1 MIEITVKM
9 LLDENSSDTKRAL
22 AALFSLPNASCICDD
37 PDNSEEDEQAKA
49 QALAILAKQ
58 KAEKAAKPETKPEV
72 KAEEAKPAPKPE
84 PEKAEQKAEDP
95 KPATA
100 AKKYKTEDVRAAM
113 ASKLADHRVDLVNKL
128 KDMGAKNVSSLPE
141 DKYEE
146 FINFCNSL

>member
-58 KAEKAAKPETKPEV
+58 KAEKAAKS
-72 KAEEAKPAPKPE
+72 EAKPAPQPE
-84 PEKAEQKAEDP
+84 PEKVQQKAEQKAEDP
-95 KPATA
+95 KPAAA

>member
-58 KAEKAAKPETKPEV
+58 KAEKAARTAAIQNATVYDAETGEV
-72 KAEEAKPAPKPE
+72 VTGT
-84 PEKAEQKAEDP
+84 PEKNKW
-95 KPATA
+95 
-100 AKKYKTEDVRAAM
+100 YKIE
-113 ASKLADHRVDLVNKL
+113 K
-128 KDMGAKNVSSLPE
+128 
-141 DKYEE
+141 E
-146 FINFCNSL
+146 FN

>member
-22 AALFSLPNASCICDD
+22 AALFSLPNASCFCDD

-58 KAEKAAKPETKPEV
+58 KAEKAAKPE
-72 KAEEAKPAPKPE
+72 AKPAPQPE

-95 KPATA
+95 KPAA
-100 AKKYKTEDVRAAM
+100 ATKKYKTEDVRAVM

>member
-49 QALAILAKQ
+49 QVLAILAKQ
-58 KAEKAAKPETKPEV
+58 KAEKTAKSETKPQPEV
-72 KAEEAKPAPKPE
+72 KAEEAKPAPQ
-84 PEKAEQKAEDP
+84 AEQKAEDS
-95 KPATA
+95 KPAEA

>member
-22 AALFSLPNASCICDD
+22 AALFSLPNASCLCDD

-58 KAEKAAKPETKPEV
+58 KAEKAAKSETKLT
-72 KAEEAKPAPKPE
+72 AAPQPE

-95 KPATA
+95 KPAV

>member
-1 MIEITVKM
+1 MTEITVKVQID
-9 LLDENSSDTKRAL
+9 LSAETKDFLKSVFMPFGMYTPCA
-22 AALFSLPNASCICDD
+22 CGVI
-37 PDNSEEDEQAKA
+37 NSEEAEQTKS
-49 QALAILAKQ
+49 QAADPQ
-58 KAEKAAKPETKPEV
+58 PQPEV
-72 KAEEAKPAPKPE
+72 KAEEVKPAPQPVE
-84 PEKAEQKAEDP
+84 GP
-95 KPATA
+95 KPAAA

>member
-1 MIEITVKM
+1 MIEITVK
-9 LLDENSSDTKRAL
+9 LQLDENSSDAKRAL

-58 KAEKAAKPETKPEV
+58 KAEKVAKSEKLAADPQ
-72 KAEEAKPAPKPE
+72 PE

-95 KPATA
+95 KPAAA

-113 ASKLADHRVDLVNKL
+113 ASKLADHRVELVNKL
-128 KDMGAKNVSSLPE
+128 KEMGAKNVSSLPE
-141 DKYEE
+141 SKYEE

>member
-22 AALFSLPNASCICDD
+22 AALFSLPNASCLCDD
-37 PDNSEEDEQAKA
+37 PDNSEEEAKA

-58 KAEKAAKPETKPEV
+58 KAEKAEQ
-72 KAEEAKPAPKPE
+72 KAEDPKPE
-84 PEKAEQKAEDP
+84 AEKAEQKAEDP
-95 KPATA
+95 KPAAA

-113 ASKLADHRVDLVNKL
+113 ASKLADHRVELVNKL

-146 FINFCNSL
+146 FINFCNAL

>member
-1 MIEITVKM
+1 MIEITVK
-9 LLDENSSDTKRAL
+9 LQLDENSSDTKRAL
-22 AALFSLPNASCICDD
+22 AALFGLSNFSSCYCPGVSAEKPD
-37 PDNSEEDEQAKA
+37 PQPEVE
-49 QALAILAKQ
+49 
-58 KAEKAAKPETKPEV
+58 AEKAAKSETKLTADPQ
-72 KAEEAKPAPKPE
+72 PE

-95 KPATA
+95 KPAAA